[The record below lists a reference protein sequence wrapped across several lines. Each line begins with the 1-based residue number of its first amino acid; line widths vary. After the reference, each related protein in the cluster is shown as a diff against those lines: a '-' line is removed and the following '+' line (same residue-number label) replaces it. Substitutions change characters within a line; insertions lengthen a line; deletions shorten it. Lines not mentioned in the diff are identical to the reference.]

1 MNVRYPFTS
10 LERSVEN
17 FGDRKSSLQ
26 YVFRDRGNIQIFE
39 SGSVVGT
46 GFASVEEAQRKTRQ
60 IAKLVSDVMKDIPSF
75 TGEVGWLDFRI
86 NNMQAT
92 GDFGFALLFR
102 PLLSRPEVYY
112 EPEEFPGIRWR
123 YVHKD
128 DPSVNISFSIFQN
141 GHFTVVGPRSTYMA
155 YAAAEELQRTL
166 LPFRELSKPS
176 VLTFPNLRAPLI

>member
-10 LERSVEN
+10 LDQIAEN

-46 GFASVEEAQRKTRQ
+46 GFSSVEEAKTKTRQ

-75 TGEVGWLDFRI
+75 SGEVGWLDFRI

-92 GDFGFALLFR
+92 GRFGFSLLFR

-123 YVHKD
+123 YVHPE

-155 YAAAEELQRTL
+155 LSAAEEVQRTL
-166 LPFRELSKPS
+166 VPFKEPPKPAA
-176 VLTFPNLRAPLI
+176 VVYCNKRAPLI